1 MYKLTS
7 KQKANLKKRNG
18 GLQLTSQKKK
28 KKKNEEREVRRHG
41 VYNR

>member
-28 KKKNEEREVRRHG
+28 KKNEEREVRRHG